1 MYNNINKDKKNNI
14 IFGILFSIIFL
25 LISVYPLFK
34 NGNLKI
40 WSLLIAI
47 VLLLITILKPS
58 IFRPLNKIWIKFGVF
73 LGKFISP
80 IIMFIIF
87 FAVVTPTGILM
98 KIFRKDT
105 MNLKSNRSSYWIN
118 RSSKPGKMNKQ
129 F

>member
-1 MYNNINKDKKNNI
+1 MHNNINEDKKNNI
-14 IFGILFSIIFL
+14 IFGILFFIIFF
-25 LISVYPLFK
+25 LISIYPLFK
-34 NGNLKI
+34 NKNLNI

>member
-1 MYNNINKDKKNNI
+1 
-14 IFGILFSIIFL
+14 
-25 LISVYPLFK
+25 
-34 NGNLKI
+34 
-40 WSLLIAI
+40 
-47 VLLLITILKPS
+47 
-58 IFRPLNKIWIKFGVF
+58 
-73 LGKFISP
+73 
-80 IIMFIIF
+80 MFIIF

>member
-1 MYNNINKDKKNNI
+1 MYNNIDEDKKNNI

-34 NGNLKI
+34 NENLNI

>member
-1 MYNNINKDKKNNI
+1 MHNNINEDKKNNI
-14 IFGILFSIIFL
+14 IFGILFFIIFF
-25 LISVYPLFK
+25 LISIYPLFK
-34 NGNLKI
+34 NENLNI

>member
-1 MYNNINKDKKNNI
+1 MHNNINEDKKNNI
-14 IFGILFSIIFL
+14 IFGILFFIIFF
-25 LISVYPLFK
+25 LISIYPLFK
-34 NGNLKI
+34 NENLNI

-118 RSSKPGKMNKQ
+118 RSSRPGKMNKQ